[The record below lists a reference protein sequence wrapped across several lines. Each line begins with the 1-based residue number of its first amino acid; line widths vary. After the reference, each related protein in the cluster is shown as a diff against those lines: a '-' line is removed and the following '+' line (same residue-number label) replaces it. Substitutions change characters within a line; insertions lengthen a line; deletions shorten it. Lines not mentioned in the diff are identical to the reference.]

1 MSFIRFTRSILT
13 CSATLLFFKKFSPPL
28 LSLCDAEPMLTIN
41 GKINE
46 RVWADKWTVV
56 TADGA
61 LTAQFEHTLMLVD
74 GGVEILTAYE

>member
-1 MSFIRFTRSILT
+1 
-13 CSATLLFFKKFSPPL
+13 
-28 LSLCDAEPMLTIN
+28 MLTIN

-46 RVWADKWTVV
+46 KIWADKWTVV

-61 LTAQFEHTLMLVD
+61 LTAQFEHTLMVVD